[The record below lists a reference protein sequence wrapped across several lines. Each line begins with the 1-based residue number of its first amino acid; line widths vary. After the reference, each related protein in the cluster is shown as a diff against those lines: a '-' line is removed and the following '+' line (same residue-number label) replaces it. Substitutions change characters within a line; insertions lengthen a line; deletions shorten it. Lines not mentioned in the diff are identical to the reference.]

1 MDFEQFQTQVIAEMR
16 ERFPDLDIHLQDVT
30 KLQGESYI
38 GMSVRPKSSNISA
51 TLNLDAFFARS
62 NDGLSMNTVM
72 DMIEH
77 NVTEAISALP
87 QYDTRT
93 LMDYEQ
99 MKDKLT
105 LQMIPIAG
113 NEDRLSEIPHKN
125 VEDMA
130 LVYRFELESNEHGS
144 SSILITDHML
154 QSYNITP
161 DQLHD
166 DAMEAAVQNHPATLR
181 NMNDVIRDMMGDAAG
196 MFIPDEPSP
205 MWVATVEGNQN
216 GACVIQYP
224 DFLEQAAETLG
235 GDFYVLPSSIH
246 EVLFI
251 ADDGSMERSNLED
264 MVRRVNETEVAP
276 ADQLS
281 DNVYH
286 YDSEAHIF
294 ENARTFEARE
304 AAMDEAMLADESFD
318 RSSGNENPGGPL
330 TVLLV
335 EPNEHPR
342 VVEITTRLDDLQQAV
357 GGDIQ
362 AIYPFDDNVSLIMNE
377 EGKINGLPLN
387 RALRD
392 ENHEVYDIIA
402 GSFLVMGLTEDDFGS
417 LSKEQISKYEDMF
430 YQPEAFVKMGRSIM
444 AIPIP
449 EETLNDRK
457 AAREKTPEEIST
469 KPKHKKS
476 EHDGH

>member
-1 MDFEQFQTQVIAEMR
+1 MDFKQFQTQVVEEMR
-16 ERFPDLDIHLQDVT
+16 ERFPDLDIRLQEVN
-30 KLQGESYI
+30 KLQGKSYI
-38 GMSVRPKSSNISA
+38 GMSVRPESSNISA
-51 TLNLDAFFARS
+51 TLNLEGFFARS
-62 NDGLSMNTVM
+62 NDGHSMNAVM
-72 DMIEH
+72 DMIEQ
-77 NVTEAISALP
+77 NVTKAISALP

-93 LMDYEQ
+93 LMNYEQ

-105 LQMIPIAG
+105 LQMIPVAG

-130 LVYRFELESNEHGS
+130 LVYRFELESNEQGT
-144 SSILITDHML
+144 SSILVTDNML

-161 DQLHD
+161 DQLHE
-166 DAMEAAVQNHPATLR
+166 DAMEAAVQNRPATLR
-181 NMNDVIRDMMGDAAG
+181 NMNDVIREMMGDAAG

-205 MWVATVEGNQN
+205 MWVASVEGNQN

-251 ADDGSMERSNLED
+251 ADDGSLDRSNLEA
-264 MVRRVNETEVAP
+264 MVRSVNETEVAP
-276 ADQLS
+276 ADRLS

-286 YDSEAHIF
+286 YDSDAHIF

-304 AAMDEAMLADESFD
+304 AARDEAMLADAPLD
-318 RSSGNENPGGPL
+318 RSSDSDNPGGSL

-335 EPNEHPR
+335 EPNAHPR

-402 GSFLVMGLTEDDFGS
+402 GSFLVTGLTEDDFGS

-430 YQPEAFVKMGRSIM
+430 HQPETFIKMGRSIM

-449 EETLNDRK
+449 DETLNARK
-457 AAREKTPEEIST
+457 AAEAKGPEEIGA
-469 KPKHKKS
+469 KPKHKKP

>member
-1 MDFEQFQTQVIAEMR
+1 MDFKQFQTQVVEEMR
-16 ERFPDLDIHLQDVT
+16 ERFPDLDIRLQEVN
-30 KLQGESYI
+30 KLQGKSYI
-38 GMSVRPKSSNISA
+38 GMSVRPESSNISA
-51 TLNLDAFFARS
+51 TLNLEGFFARS
-62 NDGLSMNTVM
+62 NDGHSMNAVM
-72 DMIEH
+72 DMIEQ
-77 NVTEAISALP
+77 NVTKAISALP

-93 LMDYEQ
+93 LMNYEQ

-105 LQMIPIAG
+105 LQMIPVAG

-130 LVYRFELESNEHGS
+130 LVYRFELESNEQGT
-144 SSILITDHML
+144 SSILVTDNML

-161 DQLHD
+161 DQLHE
-166 DAMEAAVQNHPATLR
+166 DAMEAAVQNRPATLR
-181 NMNDVIRDMMGDAAG
+181 NMNDVIREMMGDAAG

-205 MWVATVEGNQN
+205 MWVASVEGNQN

-251 ADDGSMERSNLED
+251 ADDGSLDRSNLEA
-264 MVRRVNETEVAP
+264 MVRSVNETEVAP
-276 ADQLS
+276 ADRLS

-286 YDSEAHIF
+286 YDSDAHIF

-304 AAMDEAMLADESFD
+304 AARDEAMLADAPLD
-318 RSSGNENPGGPL
+318 RSSDSDNPGGSL

-335 EPNEHPR
+335 EPNAHPR

-402 GSFLVMGLTEDDFGS
+402 GSFLVTGLTEDDFGS

-430 YQPEAFVKMGRSIM
+430 HQPETFIKMGRSIM

-449 EETLNDRK
+449 DETLNARK
-457 AAREKTPEEIST
+457 AAEAKGPEEIGA
-469 KPKHKKS
+469 KPKRKKP

>member
-1 MDFEQFQTQVIAEMR
+1 MNFEQFQAQVIEEMCD
-16 ERFPDLDIHLQDVT
+16 RFPDLTINLQEVN
-30 KLQGESYI
+30 KMQGESYI
-38 GMSVRPKSSNISA
+38 GMAVRPESSNISA
-51 TLNLDAFFARS
+51 TLNLDSFFAGS
-62 NDGLSMNTVM
+62 NAGLSMNAVM
-72 DMIEH
+72 DMIAH
-77 NVTEAISALP
+77 NVADAIHALP
-87 QYDTRT
+87 QYDTHT

-105 LQMIPIAG
+105 LQMIPLAG
-113 NEDRLSEIPHKN
+113 NEERLSELPHRN

-130 LVYRFELESNEHGS
+130 LVYRFSLESNEQGS
-144 SSILITDHML
+144 SSILVTDNML
-154 QSYNITP
+154 RSYGITP

-166 DAMEAAVQNHPATLR
+166 DAMEAAVQNHPASLR
-181 NMNDVIRDMMGDAAG
+181 NMNDVIRDMMGDAAS
-196 MFIPDEPSP
+196 MFVPDEPSP

-224 DFLEQAAETLG
+224 EFLEQAAETLG

-251 ADDGSMERSNLED
+251 ADDGSMDRSNLED
-264 MVRRVNETEVAP
+264 MVRSVNETEVVP
-276 ADQLS
+276 ADRLS
-281 DNVYH
+281 DSVYH

-304 AAMDEAMLADESFD
+304 AARDEAMLADEPFD
-318 RSSGNENPGGPL
+318 RELGEKAAAG
-330 TVLLV
+330 TITALLV
-335 EPNEHPR
+335 APNEHPK
-342 VVEITTRLDDLQQAV
+342 VVEISTRLEDLQQAV
-357 GGDIQ
+357 GGYIE
-362 AIYPFDDNVSLIMNE
+362 AIYPFDDDVSLIMNE

-387 RALRD
+387 RALRN

-402 GSFLVMGLTEDDFGS
+402 GSFLVMGLTDDNFGS
-417 LSKEQISKYEDMF
+417 LSKEQISKYEGMF
-430 YQPEAFVKMGRSIM
+430 HQPEAFVKMGRSIM

-457 AAREKTPEEIST
+457 AAREKAPEEIGM
-469 KPKHKKS
+469 KPKHKKQ